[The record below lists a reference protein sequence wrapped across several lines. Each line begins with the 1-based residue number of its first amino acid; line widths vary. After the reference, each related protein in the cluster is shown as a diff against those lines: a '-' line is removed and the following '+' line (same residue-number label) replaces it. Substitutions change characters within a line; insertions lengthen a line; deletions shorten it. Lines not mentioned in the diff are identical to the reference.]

1 MLSDKKVNQHNFKN
15 QVNFRKKLVLNLML
29 RKNIFLEP
37 LLTTVS
43 ISSVNVSLFKNPFPS
58 PSQ

>member
-1 MLSDKKVNQHNFKN
+1 
-15 QVNFRKKLVLNLML
+15 ML

-58 PSQ
+58 PSQWKELRKQWEGKSLTGN